1 MINQLGSV
9 PSVNSVGMFGT
20 VEVLNSFPDMPLPGL
35 DDLAGEQRKPSWVGL
50 PPEGLS
56 KLVLS
61 SDVKKVLQ

>member
-20 VEVLNSFPDMPLPGL
+20 VEVLSSFPDMPLSGL
-35 DDLAGEQRKPSWVGL
+35 DDLVVEPRKSSWVGL

>member
-20 VEVLNSFPDMPLPGL
+20 VEVLNSFPDMPLPALDGL
-35 DDLAGEQRKPSWVGL
+35 VVEQRKSLWVGL
-50 PPEGLS
+50 PPQGIS
-56 KLVLS
+56 KLVSS

>member
-20 VEVLNSFPDMPLPGL
+20 VEVLNSFPDMLLPGL
-35 DDLAGEQRKPSWVGL
+35 DDLVGEQQKSSWVGL
-50 PPEGLS
+50 PPQGLS
-56 KLVLS
+56 KLVSS

>member
-35 DDLAGEQRKPSWVGL
+35 DDLVGEQRKSSWVGS
-50 PPEGLS
+50 PPQGIS
-56 KLVLS
+56 ILVS
-61 SDVKKVLQ
+61 FSDVKKVLQ

>member
-20 VEVLNSFPDMPLPGL
+20 VEVLNSFPDMLHLGL
-35 DDLAGEQRKPSWVGL
+35 TNLVCEQRKSSWVGL
-50 PPEGLS
+50 PPQGLS
-56 KLVLS
+56 KLVSS